1 MPHVSLTMFAE
12 WCRISKCFRRG
23 ELVYIQLRDSV
34 MHGFTLNELNDLNYF
49 WECPNGVT
57 AYIPL
62 PFPMRLVICPERG
75 DEHGSCK
82 LISDDDFAL
91 GLDGEFIAEF
101 LRFTHLRTEGEPPLA
116 PATE

>member
-1 MPHVSLTMFAE
+1 
-12 WCRISKCFRRG
+12 
-23 ELVYIQLRDSV
+23 
-34 MHGFTLNELNDLNYF
+34 MHGFTLNERDDLNYF
-49 WECPNGVT
+49 WECPNGVI

-62 PFPMRLVICPERG
+62 TFPMRLVICPERG

-82 LISDDDFAL
+82 MISDNDFAL

-116 PATE
+116 PATEEESVAPSALASSTTTPEPSEEE